1 MPDGGMPE
9 RGTVVGSQCYN
20 AADGIA
26 SEGYTRI
33 RRKNSR
39 SRPFTSKIVVPANF
53 SGLVIDRSYYRL
65 SEDSVICA
73 GPANGTVLRLR
84 KINALAV
91 PRPNHQQA

>member
-9 RGTVVGSQCYN
+9 RCTVAGSQCYN

-53 SGLVIDRSYYRL
+53 SGLVIDRS
-65 SEDSVICA
+65 
-73 GPANGTVLRLR
+73 
-84 KINALAV
+84 
-91 PRPNHQQA
+91 